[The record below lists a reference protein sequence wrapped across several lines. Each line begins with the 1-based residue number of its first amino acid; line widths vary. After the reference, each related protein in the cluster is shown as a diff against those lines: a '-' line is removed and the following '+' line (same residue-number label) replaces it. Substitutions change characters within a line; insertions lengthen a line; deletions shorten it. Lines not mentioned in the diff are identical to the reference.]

1 MDAQITDLV
10 KRTAQASVRYAAMAG
25 GGLLILNILSKIPII
40 GLLFLCIYGLCS
52 LGAAVGIGY
61 LMAPTV
67 SPLPYGQSKAM
78 LALWIGL
85 GVAIPLSVA
94 LTIASVL
101 GTLFDIAIDHS
112 SYSLIGG
119 LFALIG
125 SVFGGIIGGLIIGT
139 ALAWLG
145 SFFSLDK
152 NPNLAAATQ
161 MTQPPARPF

>member
-10 KRTAQASVRYAAMAG
+10 KRTAQGSLRYVAMAG
-25 GGLLILNILSKIPII
+25 GALLVLNLLSKIPII
-40 GLLFLCIYGLCS
+40 GLLFLCIYGLCC
-52 LGAAVGIGY
+52 LGAAAGLGY
-61 LMAPTV
+61 IIAPTV
-67 SPLPYGQSKAM
+67 SPLPFGQTKPM

-85 GVAIPLSVA
+85 GIAIPLTVA
-94 LTIASVL
+94 LTIVSVL
-101 GTLFDIAIDHS
+101 GTLFDIAIDRS

-145 SFFSLDK
+145 SFFSLDR